1 MNKIYSVG
9 DIDYYNDPYF
19 ERLGIEIEILKVHK
33 IKDTENN
40 KGYIYYYSAKR
51 LDGGYIKRY
60 IRSTDVF
67 STKEKAVSV
76 GKRKLH
82 KHLQDVHISFYGYP
96 LHNKT

>member
-9 DIDYYNDPYF
+9 DIAYYNDLYF

-51 LDGGYIKRY
+51 LDGGLY
-60 IRSTDVF
+60 
-67 STKEKAVSV
+67 
-76 GKRKLH
+76 
-82 KHLQDVHISFYGYP
+82 
-96 LHNKT
+96 